1 MRWLTQLFTRYRRY
15 DELAESTREHLAE
28 KIADLMDAGL
38 TSEQAQ
44 RTARLEFGNVTA
56 IEERGREVWQWPQL
70 ESIFVDLYF
79 AFRRLRRGLGFSA
92 AAILVL
98 TLGIAASLSI
108 FMFVNAALLK
118 PLPYR
123 DSNRLVAV
131 FGKTPSCA
139 ECSLSYAD
147 YQDWKGS
154 NSVFSSFQIWEAD
167 AFLLRSSAGVESL
180 RVALVSGGF
189 FDTLGAVPALGR
201 LFSAADDSPTAP
213 RTVVLPYA
221 TWQRFFGGRSDIVG
235 QPITLD
241 DRTYTVIGVL
251 PRNFHFAPR
260 AAEIWVP
267 IHDLGSCEKDRG
279 CRPFYGLARLKDGV
293 SMSAALANTNAI
305 AAHLEKQYPQS
316 NQGQSALV
324 EPFRQ
329 SILGDMRPVLL
340 ILLAGSVLLLLI
352 AWVNIASLLLV
363 RAERRRREMAVRGAL
378 GASFARLMQELLI
391 ESALLVGISASLG
404 LAATWGAVGLL
415 SSLIPERVMRG
426 LPYFKTVGIDYRVL
440 LFAGAVSLASLLVCT
455 ATPMSRLWMMN
466 LRTGLASRSR
476 SSSDAWRRFGSHL
489 VVVELALAIVLLVSA
504 GLLGK
509 SFYRILHVDLNFN
522 PDGLATLEIDANTG
536 YDTPAQQL
544 ALSRRVI
551 ETVNGIPGAVTAG
564 TVTRLPVT
572 CNCDASPHRVLGRSW
587 NGEQQQAVSSV
598 VSTSYFATIQ
608 TRLLRGRFFAETDDL
623 SHPAVAIVNR
633 SMAEQFF
640 PGEDPIGQTIGDDA
654 LSRDSLREIVG
665 VVDDIREG
673 ALNDAIRPAIYAPA
687 NQKPGTS
694 SFLVVRT
701 RQNPATALP
710 AIVSAVHR
718 IDASVG
724 LRNEFTMAEHIRD
737 GQASYL
743 RSSSAWLVG
752 GFAACAL
759 LLGVVGLYGV
769 IAYSVSQRTQEIGVR
784 MALGAERSSISR
796 LILGEAASLVALG
809 LVIGV
814 SCALLTGRLL
824 TSLLFG
830 VVSWDP
836 SIFTG
841 ISVVLGA
848 AALMAALIPARRAAA
863 IDPVEALRT
872 D

>member
-147 YQDWKGS
+147 YQDWKRS

-673 ALNDAIRPAIYAPA
+673 ALNDVIRPAIYAPA
-687 NQKPGTS
+687 NQMPGTS

-769 IAYSVSQRTQEIGVR
+769 FAYSVSQRTQEIGVR